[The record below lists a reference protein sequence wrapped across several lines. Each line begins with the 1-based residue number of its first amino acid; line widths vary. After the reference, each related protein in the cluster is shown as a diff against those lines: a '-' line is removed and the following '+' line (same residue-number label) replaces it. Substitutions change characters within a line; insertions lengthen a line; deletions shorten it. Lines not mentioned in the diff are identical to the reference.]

1 MCTELKIVST
11 VVIHETGGPEVL
23 RFEHTTAQAPGVG
36 EVWLEQKAIA
46 LNPLDLSQRGCAVR
60 VPLPCGLG
68 LEGAGQVT
76 AIRPGLTEVAVGDRV
91 ADATGPLGA

>member
-1 MCTELKIVST
+1 MCTESKMVST

-23 RFEHTTAQAPGVG
+23 RFEHSTAQAPGVG
-36 EVWLEQKAIA
+36 EVWLEQKAIG
-46 LNPLDLSQRGCAVR
+46 LNPLDLSQRSGAVL

-76 AIRPGLTEVAVGDRV
+76 AIGPGVGPPIDQGTQHHGQQRQ
-91 ADATGPLGA
+91 

>member
-1 MCTELKIVST
+1 MVST

-46 LNPLDLSQRGCAVR
+46 LNPLDLSQRDGAVR

-68 LEGAGQVT
+68 LEGAAQVT
-76 AIRPGLTEVAVGDRV
+76 AIGPGVTEVAVGDRV
-91 ADATGPLGA
+91 AYATGPLSP